1 MNDKNLI
8 ASLDSATLIAKAVD
22 GKTIRRV
29 KFKLAREFSVE
40 DAEWLGDDAISMREM
55 LTEGAL
61 KKFEIPI
68 DAYHAKAAFSGMAGN
83 ADADVDGVSAAI
95 TTKKGKGDDAED
107 TYELTIGFEAFPKDK
122 LLTFLAASMG
132 EHIEVEL
139 KRTQLE
145 NALKDGVTKAVDK
158 FKKSSPKGTTM
169 TFSTVIGGKREE
181 GPTLEGTGER

>member
-1 MNDKNLI
+1 MNDKKLI
-8 ASLDSATLIAKAVD
+8 ASLDSAKLIARSEAS
-22 GKTIRRV
+22 KTIRRV
-29 KFKLAREFSVE
+29 QFKLAREFSIE

-68 DAYHAKAAFSGMAGN
+68 DAYHAKASFAGMAGN
-83 ADADVDGVSAAI
+83 AEADVDGVSAAI

-122 LLTFLAASMG
+122 L
-132 EHIEVEL
+132 
-139 KRTQLE
+139 
-145 NALKDGVTKAVDK
+145 
-158 FKKSSPKGTTM
+158 KKSIPKGSTM
-169 TFSTVIGGKREE
+169 TFSTVIDGKREE